1 MDSDK
6 QIRIFIICRDRLECL
21 KKLINR
27 LDEMGYKTLHI
38 VDNASTY
45 QPLLDYYKTLP
56 YPIHRNTENMGH
68 LVMLN
73 SDIADPYYPSE
84 FYAYTDC
91 DVIPAPECPDDFMAR
106 FKDLLLRH
114 PEYNKVGFGLKT
126 DDIPDHYANKQDV
139 IGWERQYWNSQ
150 IEPGAFFAP
159 IDTTFALVRQG
170 KKVGWANALRT
181 GPPYVAQHD
190 TWYQDLS
197 NLSEDNVY
205 YITHANPGISTWTN
219 GWRPAK
225 GYTRVTLL
233 HPSRW
238 RAEMAHNAFLEW
250 ANKAANPQQ
259 IQYVLA
265 LDDDDETLTEYVKL
279 FTKEDQSR
287 VGEFIWSITSS
298 RSLVHAVNTAA
309 KHMSATS
316 ELFAIVSD
324 DVGTPNNWDQELFK
338 LLPGI
343 NNFVSPKYI
352 GVNDGLQPFGTFYI
366 YIANRAYYN
375 RLGYVLYPEYDGFYA
390 DNDGAQIARMLNAI
404 VPAPHLLFEHRNYA
418 TGKTPF
424 DRTYAKHNNGGNI
437 ERNAAIY
444 NARAARG
451 FDLK

>member
-1 MDSDK
+1 MDSNK

-21 KKLINR
+21 KQLIGR
-27 LDEMGYKTLHI
+27 LDQMGYKTLHI

-56 YPIHRNTENMGH
+56 YPIHRNSENMGH

-73 SDIADPYYPSE
+73 SIIADPYVGNE

-106 FKDLLLRH
+106 FKELLLRH

-126 DDIPDHYANKQDV
+126 DDLPDHYANKRDV
-139 IGWERQYWNSQ
+139 IGWEKQYWNIQ
-150 IEPGAFFAP
+150 IEPGVFIAP

-170 KKVGWANALRT
+170 KKVGWSTALRT
-181 GPPYVAQHD
+181 GPPYVAQHT
-190 TWYQDLS
+190 TWYSDLS
-197 NLSEDNVY
+197 NLPDDEEY
-205 YITHANPGISTWTN
+205 YIAHANHGISTWTN
-219 GWRPAK
+219 GWIPK
-225 GYTRVTLL
+225 SGYTRVSLL

-238 RAEMAHNAFLEW
+238 RANMAHDVYLEW
-250 ANKAANPQQ
+250 VNNAANPKH
-259 IQYVLA
+259 IQYILA
-265 LDDDDETLTEYVKL
+265 LDDDDETIADYKNL
-279 FTKEDQSR
+279 FTLEDMNK
-287 VGEFIWSITSS
+287 VGEFIWSIKPS
-298 RSLVHAVNTAA
+298 RSLVNAVNLAA
-309 KHMSATS
+309 AQMSVTS

-324 DVGTPNNWDQELFK
+324 DVGAPKNWDQELFK
-338 LLPGI
+338 MLSGV
-343 NNFVSPKYI
+343 NNFSMPKYI
-352 GVNDGLQPFGTFYI
+352 GVNDGLQPFGTYYI

-390 DNDGAQIARMLNAI
+390 DNDGVAAAKTLNAI
-404 VPAPHLLFEHRNYA
+404 IPAPHLTFEHRNYA

-444 NARAARG
+444 NARSARG